1 MIFSKILSRL
11 SLSLVCLVFL
21 VFGFAGA
28 VFASGLVDTNK
39 VYYKAEVIK
48 IERVPNLTEAQDFRA
63 TQVVDLRFL
72 NGEMKGKV
80 AEDVDYPLPG
90 IRGAE
95 ELLPIGAKV
104 IVNATNFDPQ
114 LNTGFIIE
122 DFVRDYKL
130 WTLFGLFLVMVLAV
144 SGLSGIKSFL
154 GLMVSVGLIVFVF
167 IPQVLAGGNPIL
179 LSLLVGLAMMTLTL
193 FIAHGFNKKTLSALL
208 GMGVTLVFVVILA
221 TLVNKWLL
229 LTGFVDE
236 EIRFLYLDGIKFDF
250 VGLLTGSMLLGAL
263 GVLDDVTVSQS
274 AIVHELNDANPKLSF
289 WSLYE
294 RALRVGRDHIASTV
308 NTLALAYF
316 AASLPLFLLLYQGSV
331 APGVVLQMELI
342 ATEITRMI
350 VGSMAIVLSIPL
362 TNYIACYFVKND
374 FFPNLKKG
382 DHKGCSC

>member
-1 MIFSKILSRL
+1 
-11 SLSLVCLVFL
+11 
-21 VFGFAGA
+21 
-28 VFASGLVDTNK
+28 
-39 VYYKAEVIK
+39 
-48 IERVPNLTEAQDFRA
+48 
-63 TQVVDLRFL
+63 
-72 NGEMKGKV
+72 
-80 AEDVDYPLPG
+80 
-90 IRGAE
+90 
-95 ELLPIGAKV
+95 LLPIGAKV
-104 IVNATNFDPQ
+104 IVNATNFDPE

-130 WTLFGLFLVMVLAV
+130 WTLFGLFLLMVLAV

-193 FIAHGFNKKTLSALL
+193 FIAHGFNKKSLSALL

-221 TLVNKWLL
+221 TLVNKWML

-374 FFPNLKKG
+374 LLPNLKKG